1 MQLPS
6 LQAHRQP
13 HRGALWCD
21 RDNAPLPTLPR
32 PCRPSSSSMPRRRLK
47 AAIAVLAAALCLC
60 ALATPAAARSP
71 GAVSGSRIDPADP
84 LLDGLELSLEG
95 VAHVKRHLLQLNPP
109 TVKYAPCNAASEL
122 TCGGTAAAAASRGE
136 LLPSMGTPEKLLPW
150 AAG

>member
-1 MQLPS
+1 
-6 LQAHRQP
+6 
-13 HRGALWCD
+13 
-21 RDNAPLPTLPR
+21 
-32 PCRPSSSSMPRRRLK
+32 MPRRRLK
-47 AAIAVLAAALCLC
+47 AAIAALAAALCLC
-60 ALATPAAARSP
+60 ELATPAAARSP

-109 TVKYAPCNAASEL
+109 TVKYAPCNVASEL
-122 TCGGTAAAAASRGE
+122 TCGGTAAAAASGGE